1 MAVMNTVALPKPKG
15 ANSELAAM
23 LERRAKLAEPAT
35 VLPTDMI
42 GQKVSSSSASQ
53 QRNN

>member
-1 MAVMNTVALPKPKG
+1 MAVVNTVALPKPKG

-42 GQKVSSSSASQ
+42 GQKVRSNDTPQEAQ
-53 QRNN
+53 